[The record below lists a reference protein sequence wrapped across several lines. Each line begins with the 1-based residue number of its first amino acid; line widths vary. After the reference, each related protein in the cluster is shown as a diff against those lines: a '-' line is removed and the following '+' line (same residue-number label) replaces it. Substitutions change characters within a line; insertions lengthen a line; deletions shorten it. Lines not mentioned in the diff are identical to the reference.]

1 MKNRHVACLL
11 IFAVTDFLQIY
22 IYIIKAVLKVETD
35 IIASITA
42 SQTGRAVK
50 LVIMYVNIFKTG
62 FIVFISDFIF
72 NISQFLRMRVTD

>member
-1 MKNRHVACLL
+1 M
-11 IFAVTDFLQIY
+11 
-22 IYIIKAVLKVETD
+22 KAVLKVETD

-62 FIVFISDFIF
+62 IIVFISDFIF
-72 NISQFLRMRVTD
+72 NISQFLHMRVTD